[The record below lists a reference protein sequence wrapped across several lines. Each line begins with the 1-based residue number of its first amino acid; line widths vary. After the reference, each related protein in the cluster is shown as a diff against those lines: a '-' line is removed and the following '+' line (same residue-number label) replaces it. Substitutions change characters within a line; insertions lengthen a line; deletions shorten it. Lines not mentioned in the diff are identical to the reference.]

1 MKSKMNDIE
10 DSKTTT
16 RDGKKAPASGGQYR
30 PLSPEDVEKIHETT
44 IRVFKD
50 VGIQLND
57 SDDIAIFKANGASVD
72 GNVVK
77 VPEKLVMECIESAPS
92 RVTLYGRDSRHDL
105 TIGDKV
111 VYFGTGGTALFIL
124 EDGIRKEAKLRDLEV
139 ISKLVD
145 HLDNIHFLLLP
156 TYPSELEK
164 EDVDINRFFAGL
176 DNTKKHVMGGVYT
189 SAGVQQIIEMAELI
203 AGSPDSLREKPFIS
217 FITCVMDPLRL
228 DKSYSRLMKQI
239 ASARIPLATP
249 AEPMCGTTSP
259 VTLAG
264 NIVINNVDT
273 LIGVILTQLVS
284 RGTPVMYGCIGTV
297 ADPIDMKYLG
307 APIESALINAA
318 SAQLAQY
325 YKLPYYATAG
335 ISDSKTVD
343 AQCAYE
349 SAMSNLMCGLAGAN
363 YIHDAAGLMEF
374 AKTVS
379 LEKYVIDN
387 EIIGMAMRAINGI
400 EVNDETLAFDLIKNI
415 GPGGNFLSSS
425 HTRRYLR
432 SEHYMPEISDRA
444 NRSRWETA
452 GSKDTYER
460 AGEKV
465 REILSTPI
473 ESRIPPEIRAEI
485 LKKFKNIRG
494 T

>member
-1 MKSKMNDIE
+1 MNEADDVTITY
-10 DSKTTT
+10 S
-16 RDGKKAPASGGQYR
+16 DGKKVHARGGQYR
-30 PLSPEDVEKIHETT
+30 PLSLDDVEKIHETS
-44 IRVFKD
+44 IRVFEE

-57 SDDIAIFKANGASVD
+57 SDDIAIFKSNGASVD
-72 GNVVK
+72 GNVVR
-77 VPEKLVMECIESAPS
+77 VPEKLVIECIESAPS
-92 RVTLYGRDSRHDL
+92 TITLYGRDSKHDL

-124 EDGIRKEAKLRDLEV
+124 DDGIRKEAKLRDLIN

-145 HLDNIHFLLLP
+145 NLDNIHFLLLP
-156 TYPSELEK
+156 TYPSDLEK
-164 EDVDINRFFAGL
+164 KDVDINRFFAGL
-176 DNTKKHVMGGVYT
+176 ENTKKHVMGGVYT
-189 SAGVQQIIEMAELI
+189 SEGVQQVIEMAELI

-228 DKSYSRLMKQI
+228 DKGYSRLMKQI
-239 ASARIPLATP
+239 ARARIPLATP

-318 SAQLAQY
+318 SSQLAQY

-349 SAMSNLMCGLAGAN
+349 SAMSNLMCGLSGAN

-387 EIIGMAMRAINGI
+387 EIIGMAMRAIKRI
-400 EVNDETLAFDLIKNI
+400 EVSDKTLAFNLIKEI

-432 SEHYMPEISDRA
+432 TEHYMPEISDRT
-444 NRSRWETA
+444 NRSRWETD
-452 GSKDTYER
+452 GKKDTQER
-460 AGEKV
+460 AAEIVKK
-465 REILSTPI
+465 ILSTPL
-473 ESRIPPEIRAEI
+473 ESKIPSEIKAKI
-485 LKKFKNIRG
+485 LAKFKNIRSS
-494 T
+494 